1 MGIVWWS
8 GYLETNINVKTMDKI
23 KTTHVGSLPRSKKLS
38 EILFKKDKNELF
50 DQGELDKIIEEDV
63 NKIVKKQIDIGID
76 IISDGEMSKISYATY
91 VKDRL
96 HGFSGESERRAPKD
110 LDDFPSY
117 KEKIAKSGGTPTYT
131 RPCCTADLKIKD
143 TKSLTKDISNL
154 KSALKKNNH
163 SQGFINSA
171 SPGVISNF
179 LPNKFYKNDDKYLE
193 ALSKMMKTEYDEI
206 TKNDLL
212 LQIDCPDLALARHMT
227 FKNVSDEEFLVR
239 AEKQIE
245 CLNEAIKDIDASKL
259 RMHICWGNYEGPH
272 IHDIGLEK
280 ILPIALKANIQT
292 YLIEASNPRHA
303 HEWQVF
309 ENIKLPN
316 DKVIVPGVID
326 STSNFIEH
334 EELVK
339 NRIIQYSKVID
350 KNQLMAGSDCGFST
364 FAGFGN
370 VDENIVYKKFESLVA
385 GAELASNAI

>member
-1 MGIVWWS
+1 
-8 GYLETNINVKTMDKI
+8 MDKI

-163 SQGFINSA
+163 PQGFINSA

-193 ALSKMMKTEYDEI
+193 ILSKMMKTEYDEI

-227 FKNVSDEEFLVR
+227 FKNLSDEEFLVR

-245 CLNEAIKDIDASKL
+245 CLNEAIKDIDSSKL

-326 STSNFIEH
+326 STSNFVEH

>member
-1 MGIVWWS
+1 MG
-8 GYLETNINVKTMDKI
+8 KI

-38 EILFKKDKNELF
+38 EILFKKDKNEQF
-50 DQGELDKIIEEDV
+50 NQDELDKIIEEEV

-163 SQGFINSA
+163 SQAFINSA

-179 LPNKFYKNDDKYLE
+179 LPNKFYKNDDDYLQI
-193 ALSKMMKTEYDEI
+193 LSKMMKSEYEEI
-206 TKNDLL
+206 TNNDLL

-245 CLNEAIKDIDASKL
+245 CLNEAIKDIDSTKL
-259 RMHICWGNYEGPH
+259 RIHICWGNYEGPH

-280 ILPIALKANIQT
+280 ILPIALKANVQT

-303 HEWQVF
+303 HEWKVF

-326 STSNFIEH
+326 STSNFVEH

-350 KNQLMAGSDCGFST
+350 KEKLMAGSDCGFST

-385 GAELASNAI
+385 GAKLASNAI

>member
-1 MGIVWWS
+1 
-8 GYLETNINVKTMDKI
+8 MDKI

-154 KSALKKNNH
+154 KSALKKNTH
-163 SQGFINSA
+163 PQGFINSA

-326 STSNFIEH
+326 STSNFVEQ

>member
-1 MGIVWWS
+1 
-8 GYLETNINVKTMDKI
+8 MDKI

-38 EILFKKDKNELF
+38 EILFKKDINELF

-154 KSALKKNNH
+154 KSALKNNNH
-163 SQGFINSA
+163 PQGFINSA

-179 LPNKFYKNDDKYLE
+179 LPNKFYKNDDDYLE
-193 ALSKMMKTEYDEI
+193 ALSKIMKTEYDEI

-245 CLNEAIKDIDASKL
+245 CLNEAIKDIDSSKL

-303 HEWQVF
+303 HEWKVF

-326 STSNFIEH
+326 STSNFVEH
-334 EELVK
+334 KELVK